1 MKIVTSYYP
10 MINALSDSGYV
21 PISIAGGTPEWY
33 LGLTYKKL
41 APKWSFFKEYKTGNL
56 NEEGYITQYNALVL
70 DQLNLRKVL
79 SDLEILGGSR
89 LALLCYE
96 KPSDF
101 CHRHLVAEWITR
113 NTQMYVGEFNE
124 L

>member
-10 MINALSDSGYV
+10 MINELTDAGYV

-33 LGLTYKKL
+33 LGLIYKKL
-41 APKWSFFKEYKTGNL
+41 APKYMFFKRYKDKEL
-56 NEEGYITQYNALVL
+56 DEEGYIKQYNALVL

-96 KPSDF
+96 KPRDF

-113 NTQMYVGEFNE
+113 NTEMYVGEFDE
-124 L
+124 

>member
-10 MINALSDSGYV
+10 MINELTDAGYV

-41 APKWSFFKEYKTGNL
+41 APKWSFFKEYKAGNL
-56 NEEGYITQYNALVL
+56 NEEGYIKQYNALVL

-79 SDLEILGGSR
+79 SDLEILGGTR

-96 KPSDF
+96 KPRDF
-101 CHRHLVAEWITR
+101 CHRHLVAEWLTR
-113 NTQMYVGEFNE
+113 NTEMYVGEFNE
-124 L
+124 